1 RSRGRSSAF
10 FAAVP
15 PGDGRAVTDAAVVGR
30 ILHEY
35 RLGPVSMWRQYGSV
49 SGTRVGYEFRQL
61 DGSVVLVRAYRAD
74 VPLAAYFQ
82 GSGTVSVADWLQ
94 GRAPT
99 LDCAAPPRPPA
110 PPRAGA

>member
-1 RSRGRSSAF
+1 
-10 FAAVP
+10 VP

-82 GSGTVSVADWLQ
+82 GSGTVSVADWL
-94 GRAPT
+94 
-99 LDCAAPPRPPA
+99 
-110 PPRAGA
+110 